1 MALDGLEATGTAIID
16 PLYTLWL
23 SFKAI
28 LPGLIAAIIVLIIGY
43 FIALIIGH
51 GVRLLLERIGIDAKL
66 RKSRLSKTF
75 GHTHVPNL
83 AGTIIKWYIFVV
95 FLQVAVDLLSL
106 GTLSLLL
113 DRFVRWIPDVLASI
127 IIFIVGIAV
136 AHFLDMYV
144 SEHSKMRGAGLAGS
158 LLKMTVLIIT
168 AIVALRQLGIEVS
181 LLENLVIIFVGAMA
195 IGLAIALGIS
205 LGTSLKADGAKW
217 LDDFKKKHF

>member
-1 MALDGLEATGTAIID
+1 MALEGLEATGTAIID

-28 LPGLIAAIIVLIIGY
+28 LPGLIAAVIVLIIGY

-66 RKSRLSKTF
+66 RKSKLSKTI

-83 AGTIIKWYIFVV
+83 AGTIIKWYIFVI

-113 DRFVRWIPDVLASI
+113 DRFVRWIPDVLAAI
-127 IIFIVGIAV
+127 IVFIIGIAL
-136 AHFLDMYV
+136 AHFLEMYV
-144 SEHSKMRGAGLAGS
+144 SEHSKMKGAALAAT
-158 LLKMTVLIIT
+158 LLKITVLLVTTII
-168 AIVALRQLGIEVS
+168 ALRQLGIEVS
-181 LLENLVIIFVGAMA
+181 LLENLIIIFVAALA
-195 IGLAIALGIS
+195 IGMAIALGIA
-205 LGTSLKADGAKW
+205 LGTSLKNDGAKW
-217 LDDFKKKHF
+217 LDDFKKRHF